1 GTTRNHGGL
10 GMAITSEI
18 IGKLGGGDIE
28 TVAVNRLIKQGESF
42 QVLHTITV
50 DRPSLV
56 AATLTHDNTD
66 SFSCVNGRAAL
77 TFRSAEDVYYG
88 GSYGVPL
95 AAGKPISIAAELS
108 TGTWKIEAICNNGS
122 GTSQYTAETLTIT
135 TVKM

>member
-1 GTTRNHGGL
+1 MT
-10 GMAITSEI
+10 ITSEL
-18 IGKLGGGDIE
+18 IGKLGGSDIE

-50 DRPSLV
+50 DKPSLV

-66 SFSCVNGRAAL
+66 AFSGVNARAGM
-77 TFRSAEDVYYG
+77 TFRSAENVYYA
-88 GSYGVPL
+88 GSYAVSA

-108 TGTWKIEAICNNGS
+108 AGTWAIEAICNNGS
-122 GTSQYTAETLTIT
+122 GTSQYTAKTLTVA